1 MIELFAIFSKGGLVL
16 WCINESKD
24 FFREAVNDLIGNVI
38 LQVTS
43 FFSFFFSFSLFQ
55 QRNLPVFKTDS
66 MSLKYKMD
74 NEFDL
79 VFLVCPFFIP
89 SLYSLAHL
97 QVVFQSVIQMSY
109 ADKLLT
115 EVNLRFRDM
124 YKNVLGTEAVF
135 RTGPRLFK
143 AFDQEF
149 PKCIHFPPSSFY
161 FSRFRILGRLRDEQL
176 NAEPKKPRTY
186 QVSTSFCF
194 LFFHSVVFRSRRNRS
209 GRSRR

>member
-38 LQVTS
+38 LQ
-43 FFSFFFSFSLFQ
+43 
-55 QRNLPVFKTDS
+55 QRNLPVYKTDS
-66 MSLKYKMD
+66 MSLKYRMD

-79 VFLVCPFFIP
+79 VFLVV
-89 SLYSLAHL
+89 Y
-97 QVVFQSVIQMSY
+97 QSVVQMSY

-115 EVNLRFRDM
+115 EVNLRFRDL

-135 RTGPRLFK
+135 RTGPRVFK

-149 PKCIHFPPSSFY
+149 PKCALFP
-161 FSRFRILGRLRDEQL
+161 RRCKAALRR
-176 NAEPKKPRTY
+176 PT
-186 QVSTSFCF
+186 
-194 LFFHSVVFRSRRNRS
+194 
-209 GRSRR
+209 